1 MAEYYEAWGVV
12 KTVQEWLLDARCHP
26 ELDMDSLRKRLK
38 RNGPL
43 SIPEMAL
50 RTPIIKGNQ
59 VGDTKERVRDRLL
72 KAKERY
78 KNFVLAKKVREKH
91 AAGVERSEIRERFD
105 ISENFLAKIISGTV
119 YFNWAW
125 DTCLPGE
132 VPEHFKELKHL
143 CEDVKDATR
152 GLEEFAG
159 GV

>member
-1 MAEYYEAWGVV
+1 MYEAWNTV

-38 RNGPL
+38 RSGPL

-50 RTPIIKGNQ
+50 KTPVIKGAGL
-59 VGDTKERVRDRLL
+59 GDTKERVRDRNL

-78 KNFVLAKKVREKH
+78 KNFVLAQKVREKH
-91 AAGVERSEIRERFD
+91 AAGVDRAEIRERFD

-119 YFNWAW
+119 YFNGHWNL
-125 DTCLPGE
+125 CRPGE
-132 VPEHFKELKHL
+132 VPEHFKELKRA

-152 GLEEFAG
+152 GLEEFSG
-159 GV
+159 DLK